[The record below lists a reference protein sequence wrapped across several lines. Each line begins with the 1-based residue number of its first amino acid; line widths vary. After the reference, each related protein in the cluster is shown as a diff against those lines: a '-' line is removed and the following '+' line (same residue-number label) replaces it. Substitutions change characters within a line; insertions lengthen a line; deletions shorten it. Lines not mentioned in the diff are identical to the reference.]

1 MKKKFRLSQKKY
13 ILLKCLSFFVFED
26 IGLKFGTAMYFG
38 FLINIARN
46 NFFPKMN
53 IF

>member
-1 MKKKFRLSQKKY
+1 MKKNFRLGQKKVY
-13 ILLKCLSFFVFED
+13 FTQMLIFFVFED
-26 IGLKFGTAMYFG
+26 IGLKFGTAMYYG

-46 NFFPKMN
+46 NFFEKIN